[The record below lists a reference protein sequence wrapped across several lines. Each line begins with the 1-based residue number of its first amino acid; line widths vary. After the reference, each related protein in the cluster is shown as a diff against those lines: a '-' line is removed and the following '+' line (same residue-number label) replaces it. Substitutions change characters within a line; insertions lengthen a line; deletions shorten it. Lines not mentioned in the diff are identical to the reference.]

1 MATVAQVS
9 ADLYEVLGAD
19 PSATGDEIARA
30 FRARAKQ
37 LHPDTSVEPDAA
49 ARFSELVAAYG
60 VLSNHR
66 TRRDYDHAR
75 ARRQPA
81 RPPGSVS
88 PTTVAAT
95 PKWTRRRA
103 WTAVVAGALVAL
115 VGVGAAIL
123 TWQLHQHDAQ
133 RRARYVA
140 VTATRDGNGGITFT
154 TADNQVVRTREPEQ
168 HGEGSG
174 LGPTVRVRYDPAN
187 PTHTIVDASTIGRD
201 ITFAI
206 VSLKLLVGGVVFVVI
221 GALSLRK
228 RERVSTAVR

>member
-1 MATVAQVS
+1 MATVAPVS
-9 ADLYEVLGAD
+9 ADLYEVLGAA

-30 FRARAKQ
+30 FRTRAKQ

-75 ARRQPA
+75 ARQRTE
-81 RPPGSVS
+81 RVPGSAS
-88 PTTVAAT
+88 PATAAT

-115 VGVGAAIL
+115 LGVGAAIL
-123 TWQLHQHDAQ
+123 TWQLHQHDAE
-133 RRARYVA
+133 RRARYVP
-140 VTATRDGNGGITFT
+140 VTAVRDGSGGITFT
-154 TADNQVVRTREPEQ
+154 TADNRVVRTREPEQ
-168 HGEGSG
+168 HGEGSS

-206 VSLKLLVGGVVFVVI
+206 VSLKLIVGGVVFVVI

-228 RERVSTAVR
+228 RERVSTAAR